1 MSKPGLNLEGSYCRK
16 QERKVKLFVS
26 ANTLE
31 KYEKAEQQSS
41 INRGKSRCLI
51 NLIFFRVK

>member
-1 MSKPGLNLEGSYCRK
+1 MSKPGLGLERSYCRT
-16 QERKVKLFVS
+16 QEKKVKLIVC
-26 ANTLE
+26 ANALG
-31 KYEKAEQQSS
+31 KNEKAEQQSS